1 MKRQTMAVVAG
12 CLAVA
17 GISGGAADR
26 LNGYAEFKQA
36 GAVIVDGQQVTAGAK
51 TSFKGC
57 AAIDAITLGV
67 GVKVD
72 GKRLP
77 SGAVEAQSIEC
88 AAWVVSPE
96 EQAMINDSN
105 DAEKAW
111 VRAGRLAFSDGD
123 GGTKNIG
130 ALLKDGPDVKRVQGI
145 VAKLAPAYVGTAK
158 FRTYVVDTKEWNA
171 MVMPNGAVFV
181 YRGLLTDLDDQ
192 EMAVILGHEIAHYTH
207 HHSAKGA
214 TKRKSNSMLG
224 GAIGAAGQV
233 AGATGAAGGAATQI
247 ATSAG
252 SSLAVAALN
261 SGYGRDLE
269 DQADRVGLRYAF
281 RGGYDVNRAPALW
294 QKFLDKYGQ
303 ESKLTNFFFS
313 DHSRASARK
322 KNLQEQIAW
331 NYAEAAK
338 STASK

>member
-1 MKRQTMAVVAG
+1 MGVAATVAG
-12 CLAVA
+12 CLLAMN
-17 GISGGAADR
+17 GGSAADR
-26 LNGYAEFKQA
+26 LDGYAEFKQA
-36 GAVIVDGQQVTAGAK
+36 GAVVVDGQRVTAGPK

-57 AAIDAITLGV
+57 ASLEAMTLGV

-72 GKRLP
+72 GTR
-77 SGAVEAQSIEC
+77 GANGTVEAKSVDC
-88 AAWVVSPE
+88 AAWTISPE
-96 EQAMINDSN
+96 EQKMIDDSN
-105 DAEKAW
+105 EAEKAW
-111 VRAGRLAFSDGD
+111 ARAGKLAFSDGE
-123 GGTKNIG
+123 GNTTTVGP
-130 ALLKDGPDVKRVQGI
+130 LLKAGPEVNRVTAA
-145 VAKLAPAYVGTAK
+145 VAKLAPAYVGAGK

-181 YRGLLTDLDDQ
+181 YSGLVRDLDDQ
-192 EMAVILGHEIAHYTH
+192 ELAIVIGHEIAHYTH

-214 TKRKSNSMLG
+214 AKRKSSRMLG
-224 GAIGAAGQV
+224 TIGAVGGSV
-233 AGATGAAGGAATQI
+233 VPGGAAAQI

-252 SSLAVAALN
+252 SSLAVSALN
-261 SGYGRDLE
+261 SGHGRDME

-281 RGGYDVNRAPALW
+281 RAGYDVNRAPGLW

-331 NYAEAAK
+331 NYQKATAAK
-338 STASK
+338 

>member
-1 MKRQTMAVVAG
+1 MGVAATVAG
-12 CLAVA
+12 CLLAMT
-17 GISGGAADR
+17 GGSAADR
-26 LNGYAEFKQA
+26 FDGYAEFKQA
-36 GAVIVDGQQVTAGAK
+36 GAVIVDGQRITAGPK

-57 AAIDAITLGV
+57 ASLEAIALGV

-72 GKRLP
+72 GTRATDG
-77 SGAVEAQSIEC
+77 SVEAKSVEC
-88 AAWVVSPE
+88 APWAISPE
-96 EQAMINDSN
+96 EQQMINDSN
-105 DAEKAW
+105 EAEKAW
-111 VRAGRLAFSDGD
+111 ARAGKLAFSDGE
-123 GGTKNIG
+123 GNTTTVGP
-130 ALLKDGPDVKRVQGI
+130 LLKAGPEVNRVNTA
-145 VAKLAPAYVGTAK
+145 VAKLAPAYVGAGK

-181 YRGLLTDLDDQ
+181 YSGLVRDLDDQ
-192 EMAVILGHEIAHYTH
+192 ELAIVIGHEIAHYTH
-207 HHSAKGA
+207 HHSAKGNA
-214 TKRKSNSMLG
+214 RRKKNSILG

-252 SSLAVAALN
+252 SSLAVSALN
-261 SGYGRDLE
+261 SGHGRDME

-281 RGGYDVNRAPALW
+281 RGGYDVNRAPGLW

-331 NYAEAAK
+331 NYQGAAK
-338 STASK
+338 TTATK